1 MIKKISVIILMVSIF
16 SSTALA
22 FDVDEKFS
30 IDGTVTGVY
39 QYVVY
44 DEGGDEDR
52 GRGAV
57 VLDLGL
63 NYHPSD
69 IDEFQVVLSYADGN
83 ALNTFVPF
91 SFVPYAD
98 TLEDDLSGIN
108 GSNRDNLLE
117 AWYKHIFRWSDTAS
131 LGITWGLIDSSSYIA
146 LNEFAGDEVSQ
157 FMNDAFVSNPS
168 TTLPAYD
175 MGAAAELQLT
185 NFTLNVVGMS
195 TKNEADK
202 SYNYYA
208 CQFGYRIL
216 TGLGEGNYRLMAF
229 TTSDQFQASAGPGLV
244 NLQGYGVSIDQ
255 RLGDI
260 FGIFVRLGRQDD
272 DANVEFTALN
282 AGGVNI
288 NGKLW
293 GRVNDEIGIAYGHVE
308 GAGQGAIEHA
318 IVAETY
324 VKVQVSER
332 FDATLDVQYILDD
345 YSSAQDQEGYV
356 YGGRLNAHF

>member
-1 MIKKISVIILMVSIF
+1 MIKGILLSVLMVVTLSR
-16 SSTALA
+16 SALA
-22 FDVDEKFS
+22 YDVDEKVS
-30 IDGTVTGVY
+30 IDGSLTGVY

-44 DEGGDEDR
+44 DQGGDENR

-69 IDEFQVVLSYADGN
+69 IDEFQVTLSYADGN

-98 TLEDDLSGIN
+98 VLEDDLKGIN

-117 AWYKHIFRWSDTAS
+117 AWYRHTLRWSNTES
-131 LGITWGLIDSSSYIA
+131 LGITWGLIDSAAY
-146 LNEFAGDEVSQ
+146 LVQNEFAGDQITQ

-168 TTLPAYD
+168 TNLPAYD
-175 MGAAAELQLT
+175 MGAAAEFHLT

-195 TKNEADK
+195 TKNDLDK

-208 CQFGYRIL
+208 LQVGYRL
-216 TGLGEGNYRLMAF
+216 MTVLGEGNYRFVAF
-229 TTSDQFQASAGPGLV
+229 TTSEQFPVWTGPGLEKR
-244 NLQGYGVSIDQ
+244 QGHGISFDQ
-255 RLGDI
+255 RLGDL
-260 FGIFVRLGRQDD
+260 FGIFVRLGRQAD
-272 DANVEFTALN
+272 DAIVDYDALN
-282 AGGVNI
+282 SGGLNI

-293 GRVNDEIGIAYGHVE
+293 GRVHDEIGIAYGRVE
-308 GAGQGAIEHA
+308 GADQSPLDHTTI
-318 IVAETY
+318 AEAY
-324 VKVQVSER
+324 LKVRVSER

-345 YSSAQDQEGYV
+345 YRATQDQEGFV
-356 YGGRLNAHF
+356 YGGRLNAYF